1 MNELISNPMF
11 GILITLIAYEAGL
24 YLQRRTGLA
33 ILNPLLISTVLIII
47 FLVMTGIDYDTYN
60 LGGKILTFFITP
72 ATVALAVPLYRNFK
86 LLVENIWPILLGILG
101 GIIINFIS
109 IYFLVKYTD
118 LDEQLFYSLVPKS
131 VTTPIGI
138 ELSSQ
143 IGGMPQITIAAIIIS
158 GLTGVIAG
166 PIIFKVFRIN
176 DKVAR
181 GIAYGTT
188 SHALG
193 TTKAIEE
200 GEVEGSMSGLSIGIA
215 GLLTAIIV
223 PVMIKLFL

>member
-1 MNELISNPMF
+1 MSELISNPMF
-11 GILITLIAYEAGL
+11 GILITLIAYEIGL
-24 YLQRRTGLA
+24 YLQGRTGLA
-33 ILNPLLISTVLIII
+33 ILNPLLISTMLIIS
-47 FLVMTGIDYDTYN
+47 FLVITGIDYDSYN
-60 LGGKILTFFITP
+60 VGGKILTFFITP
-72 ATVALAVPLYRNFK
+72 ATVALALPLYRNFK
-86 LLVENIWPILLGILG
+86 LLVENLWPIFIGIIG
-101 GIIINFIS
+101 GIIVNFIS
-109 IYFLVKYTD
+109 IYFLVKYTN

-200 GEVEGSMSGLSIGIA
+200 GEVEGSMSGLSIGIS
-215 GLLTAIIV
+215 GLLTAVIV

>member
-11 GILITLIAYEAGL
+11 GILITLIAYETGL

-60 LGGKILTFFITP
+60 SGGQILTFFITP

-86 LLVENIWPILLGILG
+86 LLIENIWPIFLGILG
-101 GIIINFIS
+101 GIIVNFIS
-109 IYFLVKYTD
+109 LYFLVKYTD

-166 PIIFKVFRIN
+166 PIIFKVFKIN

-200 GEVEGSMSGLSIGIA
+200 GEVEGGMSGLSIGIA

>member
-1 MNELISNPMF
+1 MSELISNPMF
-11 GILITLIAYEAGL
+11 GILITLIAYEIGL

-33 ILNPLLISTVLIII
+33 ILNPLLISTILIIL
-47 FLVMTGIDYDTYN
+47 FLVITGIDYDSYN
-60 LGGKILTFFITP
+60 VGGKILTFFITP
-72 ATVALAVPLYRNFK
+72 ATVALALPLYRNFK
-86 LLVENIWPILLGILG
+86 LLVENLWPIFIGIIG
-101 GIIINFIS
+101 GIIVNFIS
-109 IYFLVKYTD
+109 IYFLVKYTN
-118 LDEQLFYSLVPKS
+118 LDMQLFYSLVPKS

-166 PIIFKVFRIN
+166 PIIFKVFKIN

-188 SHALG
+188 AHALG

-200 GEVEGSMSGLSIGIA
+200 GEVEGSMSGLSIGIS
-215 GLLTAIIV
+215 GLLTAVIV
-223 PVMIKLFL
+223 PVMIKLLL

>member
-109 IYFLVKYTD
+109 LYFLVKYTD

>member
-1 MNELISNPMF
+1 MSELISNPMF

-24 YLQRRTGLA
+24 YLQARTGLA
-33 ILNPLLISTVLIII
+33 ILNPLLISVMLIIL
-47 FLVMTGIDYDTYN
+47 FLVITGIDYESYN
-60 LGGKILTFFITP
+60 VGGKILTFFITP
-72 ATVALAVPLYRNFK
+72 ATVALALPLYRNFK
-86 LLVENIWPILLGILG
+86 LLVENLWPIFIGIIG
-101 GIIINFIS
+101 GIIVNFIS

-118 LDEQLFYSLVPKS
+118 LDMQLFYSLVPKS

-200 GEVEGSMSGLSIGIA
+200 GEVEGSMSGLSIGIS
-215 GLLTAIIV
+215 GLLTAVIV

>member
-1 MNELISNPMF
+1 MSELISNPMF
-11 GILITLIAYEAGL
+11 GILITLIAYEIGL

-33 ILNPLLISTVLIII
+33 ILNPLLISTILIIL
-47 FLVMTGIDYDTYN
+47 FLVITGIDYDAYN
-60 LGGKILTFFITP
+60 VGGKILTFFITP
-72 ATVALAVPLYRNFK
+72 ATVALALPLYRNFK
-86 LLVENIWPILLGILG
+86 LLVENLWPIFIGIIG
-101 GIIINFIS
+101 GIIVNFIS
-109 IYFLVKYTD
+109 IYLLVKYTN
-118 LDEQLFYSLVPKS
+118 LDMQLFYSLVPKS

-158 GLTGVIAG
+158 GLTGVMAG
-166 PIIFKVFRIN
+166 PIIFKVFKIN

-188 SHALG
+188 AHALG

-200 GEVEGSMSGLSIGIA
+200 GEVEGSMSGLSIGIS
-215 GLLTAIIV
+215 GLLTAVIV

>member
-11 GILITLIAYEAGL
+11 GILITLIAYETGL

-60 LGGKILTFFITP
+60 SGGQILTFFITP

-101 GIIINFIS
+101 GIIVNFIS
-109 IYFLVKYTD
+109 LYFLMKYTD

-166 PIIFKVFRIN
+166 PIIFKVFKIN

>member
-1 MNELISNPMF
+1 MSELISNPMF
-11 GILITLIAYEAGL
+11 GILITLIAYETGL
-24 YLQRRTGLA
+24 YLHGRTGLA
-33 ILNPLLISTVLIII
+33 ILNPLLISTILIIL
-47 FLVMTGIDYDTYN
+47 FLVITGIDYDSYN
-60 LGGKILTFFITP
+60 VGGKILTFFITP
-72 ATVALAVPLYRNFK
+72 ATVALALPLYRNFK
-86 LLVENIWPILLGILG
+86 LLVENLWPIFIGIIG
-101 GIIINFIS
+101 GIIVNFIS
-109 IYFLVKYTD
+109 IYFLVEYTN
-118 LDEQLFYSLVPKS
+118 LDMQLFYSLVPKS

-138 ELSSQ
+138 ELSSL

-166 PIIFKVFRIN
+166 PIIFKVFKIN

-188 SHALG
+188 AHALG

-200 GEVEGSMSGLSIGIA
+200 GEVEGSMSGLSIGIS
-215 GLLTAIIV
+215 GLLTAVIV